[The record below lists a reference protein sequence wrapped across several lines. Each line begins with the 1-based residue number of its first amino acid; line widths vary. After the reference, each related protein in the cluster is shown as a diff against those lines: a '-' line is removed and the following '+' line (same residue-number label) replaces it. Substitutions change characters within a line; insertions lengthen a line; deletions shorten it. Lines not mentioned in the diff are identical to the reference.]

1 MGRIFARAVAVLR
14 WLPLLALLAAADA
27 PAAAQSGKMPD
38 DASPRVRLLLDLLA
52 DPEVRAW
59 LEKRTAD
66 KPKPEPS
73 TSDASLASL
82 LTGQVARVRAQVQGM
97 IAAAPGLPDE
107 VGRAFDILR
116 LEFEE
121 RGAVELL
128 LLIGAF
134 AALGYGAAWLFWWRT
149 ERVRQWIAHLPLHTV
164 RERLLVVLARLAFGL
179 TWLAAFAAGSV
190 GAFLAFDWPPL
201 LREIVLAYLMA
212 FLIARLAF
220 VAGTFLLSP
229 GFPRFRIVPM
239 EEDAAR
245 YWHRR
250 LVIFVAWFAFTAV
263 SLTLLRTLGLS
274 HDARRLIG
282 AVTALGLVA
291 IALEAIWRRPG
302 ADPARHTRHR
312 AATWLLSAFVAA
324 LWLLRI
330 GDAMPVFRTL
340 LILVATPMLIRVTSR
355 AVSHLLRPPGT
366 ETMAGEVPG
375 VVTVVLER
383 GLRALI
389 VVGAV
394 FLLVRSWGIDVADL
408 TAGDS
413 VWTRLTRGLASAV
426 VIGLVADLVWQI
438 LRAVI
443 DRRLFEAR
451 GERPIDE
458 DEARRRARLNTLLP
472 IFRNILAVLV
482 FAVAVMMALS
492 ALGVEIGPLIAGA
505 GVVGVAL
512 GFGAQTLVRDII
524 SGMFF
529 LLDDAFRIGEYIQA
543 GTYKGTVES
552 FSLRSIKLRHHRG
565 ALYTVPF
572 GVLGAVQNSSRDWVI
587 DKMTIG
593 ITYDSNID
601 EAKKI
606 IKRIGKELAEIP
618 DFKPHILQPL
628 KMQGVEKFSDSAI
641 EIRLKMMTKPGEQFS
656 IRRRGYAMIKKAFD
670 EAGIKFARPMALLAE
685 GAGMDSAAAAAA
697 RQAMTKPAP
706 AAG

>member
-1 MGRIFARAVAVLR
+1 MLPMLARAMA
-14 WLPLLALLAAADA
+14 LLALLVAFGA
-27 PAAAQSGKMPD
+27 PAMAQSGKGKAPD
-38 DASPRVRLLLDLLA
+38 ESSPKVRLLLDLLG
-52 DPEVRAW
+52 DPEVRTW
-59 LEKRTAD
+59 LETRAAE
-66 KPKPEPS
+66 KPRPEPS
-73 TSDASLASL
+73 ASDTSLSSVVTA
-82 LTGQVARVRAQVQGM
+82 QMARVRTQIKAM
-97 IAAAPGLPDE
+97 SEAAPGLPHE
-107 VGRAFDILR
+107 LHKAFDILR

-121 RGAVELL
+121 RGAVEVI
-128 LLIGAF
+128 LLISAF
-134 AALGYGAAWLFWWRT
+134 AALGYGLAWLFWWRT
-149 ERVRQWIAHLPLHTV
+149 ERIRLWIGHLPLQTV
-164 RERLLVVLARLAFGL
+164 GERLLVVLARLAFGL
-179 TWLAAFAAGSV
+179 VWLATFAAGSI
-190 GAFLAFDWPPL
+190 GAFLALNWPPL

-212 FLIARLAF
+212 FLVARLTF

-239 EEDAAR
+239 DDDGAR
-245 YWHRR
+245 FWHRR
-250 LVIFVAWFAFTAV
+250 WVIFVAWFAFTAV
-263 SLTLLRTLGLS
+263 TLGLLRTLGVS
-274 HDARRLIG
+274 SEARRLIG

-291 IALEAIWRRPG
+291 IALEAIWRRPVDDRG
-302 ADPARHTRHR
+302 HHARHL
-312 AATWLLSAFVAA
+312 AASWALSIFFVAM
-324 LWLLRI
+324 WFLRL
-330 GDAMPVFRTL
+330 GDAMPVFWSLLVLVGTPL
-340 LILVATPMLIRVTSR
+340 LIRITGHS
-355 AVSHLLRPPGT
+355 VSHLLRPPGT
-366 ETMAGEVPG
+366 ETMTGEIPG
-375 VVTVVLER
+375 VSTVILER

-394 FLLVRSWGIDVADL
+394 FLLMRAWDVNIADL
-408 TAGDS
+408 TSGDS

-426 VIGLVADLVWQI
+426 VIGLVADLIWRI

-443 DRRLFEAR
+443 DRKLAEAH
-451 GERPIDE
+451 GEGPVDE

-472 IFRNILAVLV
+472 IFRNILAIVV
-482 FAVAVMMALS
+482 FAVAIMMALS

-543 GTYKGTVES
+543 GNYKGTVES

-670 EAGIKFARPMALLAE
+670 EAGIKFARPMAMLAE
-685 GAGMDSAAAAAA
+685 GAGTDTAAAAAA
-697 RQAMTKPAP
+697 RQAAVKAE
-706 AAG
+706 AAAS

>member
-1 MGRIFARAVAVLR
+1 MLPILARALGV
-14 WLPLLALLAAADA
+14 LALLVAFGAS
-27 PAAAQSGKMPD
+27 AAAQSGKTPD

-52 DPEVRAW
+52 DPEVRTW

-73 TSDASLASL
+73 ATDTSLSSVVTA
-82 LTGQVARVRAQVQGM
+82 QIARVRAQIQSLS
-97 IAAAPGLPDE
+97 AAAPALPIE
-107 VGRAFDILR
+107 LGKAFDILR

-121 RGAVELL
+121 RGAVHVI
-128 LLIGAF
+128 LLISAF

-149 ERVRQWIAHLPLHTV
+149 ERIRQWIAHLPLHTV
-164 RERLLVVLARLAFGL
+164 RERLLVILARLAFGL
-179 TWLAAFAAGSV
+179 TWLAAFAAGSI
-190 GAFLAFDWPPL
+190 GAFLAFDWSPL
-201 LREIVLAYLMA
+201 LRDIVLAYLMA
-212 FLIARLAF
+212 FLIARLTF

-245 YWHRR
+245 FWHRR

-263 SLTLLRTLGLS
+263 TLNLLRTLGVPS
-274 HDARRLIG
+274 EARRLIG
-282 AVTALGLVA
+282 AITALGLVA
-291 IALEAIWRRPG
+291 IALEAIWRRPEV
-302 ADPARHTRHR
+302 DHIHHARHL
-312 AATWLLSAFVAA
+312 AATWALSAFVVVM
-324 LWLLRI
+324 WLLRV
-330 GDAMPVFRTL
+330 GDAMPVFWSL
-340 LILVATPMLIRVTSR
+340 LVLFGTPLLIRVAGHS
-355 AVSHLLRPPGT
+355 VSHLLRPPGT
-366 ETMAGEVPG
+366 ETMAGEIPS

-394 FLLVRSWGIDVADL
+394 FLLIRAWDVNIAEL

-413 VWTRLTRGLASAV
+413 VWTRLARGLASAV
-426 VIGLVADLVWQI
+426 VIGLVADLIWRI

-443 DRRLFEAR
+443 DRKLAEAH
-451 GERPIDE
+451 GDGPVDE

-472 IFRNILAVLV
+472 IFRNILAVVV
-482 FAVAVMMALS
+482 FAVAIMMALS

-543 GTYKGTVES
+543 GNYKGTVES

-587 DKMTIG
+587 DKMTLG

-618 DFKPHILQPL
+618 DFKPHILTPL

-670 EAGIKFARPMALLAE
+670 EAGIKFARPMAMLAE
-685 GAGMDSAAAAAA
+685 GAGADPAAAAAA
-697 RQAMTKPAP
+697 RQAQEAKTAP

>member
-1 MGRIFARAVAVLR
+1 MLPILARALAV
-14 WLPLLALLAAADA
+14 LALLVAFGAS
-27 PAAAQSGKMPD
+27 AAAQKAKTPD
-38 DASPRVRLLLDLLA
+38 DASPRVRMLLDLLA

-59 LEKRTAD
+59 LEKRAAD
-66 KPKPEPS
+66 KPKPPPP
-73 TSDASLASL
+73 SDASLSSVV
-82 LTGQVARVRAQVQGM
+82 TEQMARVRVQIQGM
-97 IAAAPGLPDE
+97 SAAAPELPDE
-107 VGRAFDILR
+107 LDKAFDILR
-116 LEFEE
+116 LEFEK
-121 RGAVELL
+121 RGAFHLI
-128 LLIGAF
+128 LLISSF
-134 AALGYGAAWLFWWRT
+134 AALGYGAAWVFWWRT
-149 ERVRQWIAHLPLHTV
+149 ERVRLWIGHLPLNTV
-164 RERLLVVLARLAFGL
+164 RDRLMVVLARLAFGL
-179 TWLAAFAAGSV
+179 VWLATFAAGSI
-190 GAFLAFDWPPL
+190 GAFVALDWPPL

-212 FLIARLAF
+212 FLIARLTY
-220 VAGTFLLSP
+220 VAGTFFLSP

-239 EEDAAR
+239 DEGAALF
-245 YWHRR
+245 WHRR
-250 LVIFVAWFAFTAV
+250 WVIFVAWFAFTAV
-263 SLTLLRTLGLS
+263 TLTLLRTLGVS
-274 HDARRLIG
+274 SEARRLIG
-282 AVTALGLVA
+282 AVTAIGLVA
-291 IALEAIWRRPG
+291 IALETIWRRPG
-302 ADPARHTRHR
+302 ADPAHHTRHITV
-312 AATWLLSAFVAA
+312 TWALSVFVVVM
-324 LWLLRI
+324 WILRV
-330 GDAMPVFRTL
+330 GDAMPVFWSL
-340 LILVATPMLIRVTSR
+340 LVIVGTPLLIRVTGH

-366 ETMAGEVPG
+366 ETMVGEIPG
-375 VVTVVLER
+375 VATVVLER

-394 FLLVRSWGIDVADL
+394 FLLIRAWDVNTAEL
-408 TAGDS
+408 TAGDT
-413 VWTRLTRGLASAV
+413 VWTRLTRGIASAL
-426 VIGLVADLVWQI
+426 VIGLVADLIWRI
-438 LRAVI
+438 LRAII
-443 DRRLFEAR
+443 DRKLAEAH
-451 GERPIDE
+451 GDGPVDE

-472 IFRNILAVLV
+472 IFRNILAIIV
-482 FAVAVMMALS
+482 FAVAIMMALS

-543 GTYKGTVES
+543 GNYKGTVES

-606 IKRIGKELAEIP
+606 IKRIGRELAEIP

-685 GAGMDSAAAAAA
+685 GAGTDPATAAAA
-697 RQAMTKPAP
+697 RQVQTTKAAE

>member
-1 MGRIFARAVAVLR
+1 MVPILARAVAVL
-14 WLPLLALLAAADA
+14 ALLMAFGT
-27 PAAAQSGKMPD
+27 PVAAQSGKAP
-38 DASPRVRLLLDLLA
+38 DASSPKVRLLLDLLA
-52 DPEVRAW
+52 DPEIRTW
-59 LEKRTAD
+59 LEKRAAE
-66 KPKPEPS
+66 KPKPEPAV
-73 TSDASLASL
+73 SDASLSSVI
-82 LTGQVARVRAQVQGM
+82 TGQMTRVRNQVQAM
-97 IAAAPGLPDE
+97 SAAAPRLPDE
-107 VGRAFDILR
+107 LGRAFEILR

-121 RGAVELL
+121 RGEVELV
-128 LLIGAF
+128 LLIAAF
-134 AALGYGAAWLFWWRT
+134 AALGYGVAYLFWRRT
-149 ERVRQWIAHLPLHTV
+149 ERIRQWIAHLPLHTV

-179 TWLAAFAAGSV
+179 VWLAAFAAGSV
-190 GAFLAFDWPPL
+190 GAFLAFNWPPL

-212 FLIARLAF
+212 FLVARLAF
-220 VAGTFLLSP
+220 VAGNFLLSP

-239 EEDAAR
+239 DEDGAR
-245 YWHRR
+245 FWHRR

-263 SLTLLRTLGLS
+263 SLTLLKTLGLS
-274 HDARRLIG
+274 SEARRLIG
-282 AVTALGLVA
+282 ATTALGLVG
-291 IALEAIWRRPG
+291 IALEAIWRRRV
-302 ADPARHTRHR
+302 ADHGQHVRRL
-312 AATWLLSAFVAA
+312 AANWGLSAFVVAM
-324 LWLLRI
+324 WLLRV
-330 GDAMPVFRTL
+330 GDVMPMFWSL
-340 LILVATPMLIRVTSR
+340 LVLVGAPLLIRVTGRS
-355 AVSHLLRPPGT
+355 VSHLLRPPGT

-375 VVTVVLER
+375 VGTVVLER

-394 FLLVRSWGIDVADL
+394 FLLARAWGVEIGEL
-408 TAGDS
+408 TSGDS
-413 VWTRLTRGLASAV
+413 VWTRLTRGVASAV

-443 DRRLFEAR
+443 DRRLAEAR
-451 GERPIDE
+451 GDGPVDE
-458 DEARRRARLNTLLP
+458 EEARRRARLNTLLP
-472 IFRNILAVLV
+472 IFRNILAIVV
-482 FAVAVMMALS
+482 VAVAIMMALS

-543 GTYKGTVES
+543 GAYKGRVES

-565 ALYTVPF
+565 SLYTVPF

-587 DKMTIG
+587 DKLTIG

-606 IKRIGKELAEIP
+606 IKRVGKELAEIP

-641 EIRLKMMTKPGEQFS
+641 EIRLKLMTKPGEQFA

-685 GAGMDSAAAAAA
+685 GAGTDPAAVVAA
-697 RQAMTKPAP
+697 RQVMAKPEP

>member
-1 MGRIFARAVAVLR
+1 MGPILARAFAV
-14 WLPLLALLAAADA
+14 LALLVAFGA
-27 PAAAQSGKMPD
+27 PAAAQSGKTPD
-38 DASPRVRLLLDLLA
+38 DASPRVRMLIDLLA

-59 LEKRTAD
+59 LEKRAAD
-66 KPKPEPS
+66 KPKPPP
-73 TSDASLASL
+73 TSDASLSSVV
-82 LTGQVARVRAQVQGM
+82 TQQMARVRAQIQGM
-97 IAAAPGLPDE
+97 SAAAPELPDE
-107 VGRAFDILR
+107 LGRAFDILR

-121 RGAVELL
+121 RGAVHVL
-128 LLIGAF
+128 LLIVAF

-149 ERVRQWIAHLPLHTV
+149 ERVRDWIGQLPLHTV

-179 TWLAAFAAGSV
+179 AWLAAFAAGSI
-190 GAFLAFDWPPL
+190 GAFLALDWPPL
-201 LREIVLAYLMA
+201 LREIGLAYLMA

-245 YWHRR
+245 FWHRR

-263 SLTLLRTLGLS
+263 TLTLLKTLGLTS
-274 HDARRLIG
+274 EARRLIG
-282 AVTALGLVA
+282 ATTALGLVA
-291 IALEAIWRRPG
+291 IALEAVWRRPI
-302 ADPARHTRHR
+302 ANHAQPARHIASWALT
-312 AATWLLSAFVAA
+312 AFVVAM
-324 LWLLRI
+324 WLLRV
-330 GDAMPVFRTL
+330 GDAMPVFWSL
-340 LILVATPMLIRVTSR
+340 LVLVGTPLLIRVTGSS
-355 AVSHLLRPPGT
+355 VSHLLRPPGT
-366 ETMAGEVPG
+366 ETMAGEIPG

-383 GLRALI
+383 GLRSLI
-389 VVGAV
+389 IVGAV
-394 FLLVRSWGIDVADL
+394 FLLIRAWDVNIAEL

-426 VIGLVADLVWQI
+426 VIGLVADLIWRI

-443 DRRLFEAR
+443 DRKLAEAHSD
-451 GERPIDE
+451 GPVDE

-472 IFRNILAVLV
+472 IFRNIIAIIV
-482 FAVAVMMALS
+482 FAVAIMMALS

-543 GTYKGTVES
+543 GSYKGTVES

-606 IKRIGKELAEIP
+606 VKRIGKELAEIP

-670 EAGIKFARPMALLAE
+670 EAGIKFARPMAMLAE
-685 GAGMDSAAAAAA
+685 GAGADSATAAAAHQAQTAKAA
-697 RQAMTKPAP
+697 V

>member
-1 MGRIFARAVAVLR
+1 MLPILARALAA
-14 WLPLLALLAAADA
+14 LALLMAFGASAL
-27 PAAAQSGKMPD
+27 AQSGKTPD
-38 DASPRVRLLLDLLA
+38 DSSPKVRLLLDLLA
-52 DPEVRAW
+52 DAEVRTW
-59 LEKRTAD
+59 LEKRAAE
-66 KPKPEPS
+66 KPKPEPAA
-73 TSDASLASL
+73 SDASLSSL
-82 LTGQVARVRAQVQGM
+82 ITGQMTRVRHQVQAM
-97 IAAAPGLPDE
+97 SAAAPRLPQE
-107 VGRAFDILR
+107 LGRAFGILG

-121 RGAVELL
+121 RGEVELV
-128 LLIGAF
+128 LLIAAF
-134 AALGYGAAWLFWWRT
+134 AALGYGVAWLFWWRT
-149 ERVRQWIAHLPLHTV
+149 ERIRQWIAHLPLHTV

-179 TWLAAFAAGSV
+179 AWLAAFAAGSV
-190 GAFLAFDWPPL
+190 GAFLAFNWPPL
-201 LREIVLAYLMA
+201 LREFVLAYLMA

-239 EEDAAR
+239 DEDTAR
-245 YWHRR
+245 FWHRR

-263 SLTLLRTLGLS
+263 SLTLLKTLGLS
-274 HDARRLIG
+274 PEARRLIG
-282 AVTALGLVA
+282 AITALGLVA
-291 IALEAIWRRPG
+291 IALEAIWRRRVDDRG
-302 ADPARHTRHR
+302 HHARHL
-312 AATWLLSAFVAA
+312 AANWALSTFVVMM
-324 LWLLRI
+324 WLLRV
-330 GDAMPVFRTL
+330 GDAMPVFWSL
-340 LILVATPMLIRVTSR
+340 LVLVGTPLLIRVTGRS
-355 AVSHLLRPPGT
+355 VSHLLRPPGT
-366 ETMAGEVPG
+366 ETMAGEIPG
-375 VVTVVLER
+375 VGTVVLER

-394 FLLVRSWGIDVADL
+394 FLLARAWGVEVGDL
-408 TAGDS
+408 TTGDS
-413 VWTRLTRGLASAV
+413 VWTRLTRGAASAV

-443 DRRLFEAR
+443 DRRLAEAR
-451 GERPIDE
+451 GDGPVDE

-472 IFRNILAVLV
+472 IFRNILAIVV
-482 FAVAVMMALS
+482 FAVAIMMMLS

-529 LLDDAFRIGEYIQA
+529 LLDDAFRVGEYIQA
-543 GTYKGTVES
+543 GNYKGTVES

-618 DFKPHILQPL
+618 DFKPHILTPL

-670 EAGIKFARPMALLAE
+670 EAGIKFARPMAMLAE
-685 GAGMDSAAAAAA
+685 GAGADPGAAAAA
-697 RQAMTKPAP
+697 RQVMAKPEP
-706 AAG
+706 AAS